1 MLVYPAWLD
10 SLTVTKRSPPVFI
23 ASGYE
28 DRLTPPR
35 VMTTLYLK
43 HKDAGVPAELHLY
56 AAAGHGFGIR
66 PTNRSASAGWP
77 ARLVEWL
84 TDIKMLP
91 AK

>member
-1 MLVYPAWLD
+1 MRGSTASY
-10 SLTVTKRSPPVFI
+10 TKRSPPVFI
-23 ASGYE
+23 AAGYD

-35 VMTTLYLK
+35 VMAALYLK

-66 PTNRSASAGWP
+66 PTNHSASAGWP
-77 ARLVEWL
+77 DRLVEWL
-84 TDIKMLP
+84 TDMKMLP